1 MRSTEI
7 GQAFRTIQNIP
18 AAGGKKRDGQ
28 SALARALRVSIGAGG
43 QDDATQ
49 PDCGESPGSMRV

>member
-7 GQAFRTIQNIP
+7 GQAFRTIQNMR
-18 AAGGKKRDGQ
+18 AAGGKKHDGQ

-43 QDDATQ
+43 RTRRRNRIAASHLA
-49 PDCGESPGSMRV
+49 P